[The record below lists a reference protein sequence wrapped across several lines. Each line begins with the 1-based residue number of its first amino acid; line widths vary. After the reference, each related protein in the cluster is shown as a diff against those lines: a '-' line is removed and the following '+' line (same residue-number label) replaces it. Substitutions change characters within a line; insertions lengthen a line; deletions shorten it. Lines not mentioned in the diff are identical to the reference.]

1 MSSETALINRL
12 ERFGSWPWPLSVLVL
27 IGIAYFFGLYD
38 VLTLG
43 VAAPAIAS
51 QLGVSA
57 TTLASVGTVIALVG
71 YLIGAVGFA
80 HIADKYGRK
89 TGLTVT
95 LISYSI
101 GSLLTGLSTNIFE
114 VYFWRFITGIGIGAD
129 LAIAAAYLS
138 EMTPAGV
145 RGRFQSLGTFFG
157 FVGAGIG
164 PLIGLFVIPVA
175 SYGWRVYFIIG
186 ALGGLAILYLRRSI
200 PESPRWLIM
209 KKRFSEAEGVIG
221 LAETTYQKKKGTLP
235 PISSLAN
242 TSQLEEKTLP
252 ITSLFTRKHLPRVLL
267 MLAVFLL
274 YYVYAYPFLALTTS
288 LLSASGYAYVAS
300 LTVVGLG
307 GLGFALGAFLS
318 FIFSDLT
325 ERKYLIA
332 LLFFI
337 QALAMIGIG
346 LKGSLTEEVFSYFV
360 AAFSNTFLATM
371 LYVYSAENFPTRA
384 RSNGVALTDGLGHLA
399 PIFSVP
405 FTAALFV
412 ASGLFRAYEA
422 LAIEAAI
429 GGVFV
434 LLGIRST
441 RRVLEEISE

>member
-1 MSSETALINRL
+1 MSSGANLIGRL
-12 ERFGSWPWPLSVLVL
+12 ERFGSWPWPFSVLVV

-57 TTLASVGTVIALVG
+57 TSLASIGTVIALVG
-71 YLIGAVGFA
+71 YLFGAVGFA

-95 LISYSI
+95 LISYSV
-101 GSLLTGLSTNIFE
+101 GSLLTGLSTNVLEI
-114 VYFWRFITGIGIGAD
+114 YFWRFVTGVGIGAD

-175 SYGWRVYFIIG
+175 AYGWRIYFIIG
-186 ALGGLAILYLRRSI
+186 ALGGLAVLYLRRGV

-209 KKRFSEAEGVIG
+209 KNRTTEAERVIQ
-221 LAETTYQKKKGTLP
+221 LAETVYQKKKGSPPPVSTL
-235 PISSLAN
+235 SV
-242 TSQLEEKTLP
+242 SQLQEKALP

-267 MLAVFLL
+267 MLAVFLF

-288 LLSASGYAYVAS
+288 LLSASGYAYIAS
-300 LTVVGLG
+300 LTVVGIG

-318 FIFSDLT
+318 YIFSDLT

-332 LLFFI
+332 LLFFV
-337 QALAMIGIG
+337 QAASMVGIGI
-346 LKGSLTEEVFSYFV
+346 KGSLAEEVASYFV

-405 FTAALFV
+405 FV
-412 ASGLFRAYEA
+412 ASVFAVSGLLRAYEI
-422 LAIEAAI
+422 LAIEAFL
-429 GGVFV
+429 GGIFV

>member
-175 SYGWRVYFIIG
+175 SYGWRVYFI
-186 ALGGLAILYLRRSI
+186 
-200 PESPRWLIM
+200 M
-209 KKRFSEAEGVIG
+209 
-221 LAETTYQKKKGTLP
+221 
-235 PISSLAN
+235 
-242 TSQLEEKTLP
+242 
-252 ITSLFTRKHLPRVLL
+252 
-267 MLAVFLL
+267 
-274 YYVYAYPFLALTTS
+274 
-288 LLSASGYAYVAS
+288 
-300 LTVVGLG
+300 
-307 GLGFALGAFLS
+307 
-318 FIFSDLT
+318 
-325 ERKYLIA
+325 
-332 LLFFI
+332 
-337 QALAMIGIG
+337 
-346 LKGSLTEEVFSYFV
+346 
-360 AAFSNTFLATM
+360 
-371 LYVYSAENFPTRA
+371 
-384 RSNGVALTDGLGHLA
+384 A
-399 PIFSVP
+399 P
-405 FTAALFV
+405 
-412 ASGLFRAYEA
+412 
-422 LAIEAAI
+422 
-429 GGVFV
+429 
-434 LLGIRST
+434 
-441 RRVLEEISE
+441 